1 MLANVSRHVP
11 EHLRQVLA
19 GIVESRSEAI
29 HVLNSFGEIEYLNG
43 YARHLLGDHGVT
55 AGKGAG
61 WITLFPR
68 SDQIEAEN
76 ALLACLMGHD
86 YRFICKSRDRH
97 RESRYWD
104 ISVRRIENPLGT
116 LENILV
122 VIREVTEILDSPT
135 SAAFGRHRAVHI
147 GRA

>member
-1 MLANVSRHVP
+1 MP
-11 EHLRQVLA
+11 EHVRQVLA

-29 HVLNSFGEIEYLNG
+29 HVLNSFGEIEYLNR
-43 YARHLLGDHGVT
+43 YARHLLGEHGVM
-55 AGKGAG
+55 AGKGTG
-61 WITLFPR
+61 WIALFPR
-68 SDQIEAEN
+68 SAQLEAEN
-76 ALLACLMGHD
+76 ALLACLMGRD
-86 YRFICKSRDRH
+86 YRFICKSRDRQ

-122 VIREVTEILDSPT
+122 VIREVTDILDRPIGT
-135 SAAFGRHRAVHI
+135 AFDHHRAVHI